1 MGEEVKRESGVSLS
15 RTGRAVHSAWC
26 LPSDRIRRGGP
37 LVVSFL
43 FKPESICSRTPS
55 LHDGQATVVWCRRE
69 EALRGVDV
77 EEESRLWAGQGSDSE
92 SSAGPRFV
100 GL

>member
-1 MGEEVKRESGVSLS
+1 MQVEAEYPLEKWECGV
-15 RTGRAVHSAWC
+15 RHGWC

-43 FKPESICSRTPS
+43 FNPESICSRTPY

-69 EALRGVDV
+69 EVRRAVRRRGRVVVMGGTRKRFRV
-77 EEESRLWAGQGSDSE
+77 ERWS
-92 SSAGPRFV
+92 
-100 GL
+100 

>member
-1 MGEEVKRESGVSLS
+1 MPPPHKLGMVLG
-15 RTGRAVHSAWC
+15 TWC

-55 LHDGQATVVWCRRE
+55 LNDAQATVVWCRRE
-69 EALRGVDV
+69 EVLEVDDQ
-77 EEESRLWAGQGSDSE
+77 EKWWLWAGQGSDSRVECE
-92 SSAGPRFV
+92 S
-100 GL
+100 